1 VEEIVVFVRA
11 HYAQP
16 LDVEE
21 VIGRFGLADVRERQ
35 AGGLSGGQRRRLS
48 VALAFVGG
56 PTVVFLDE
64 PTSGLDVES
73 RRAVWGVIAEFAAVG
88 GTVLLTTHNL
98 DEADALASRVMVM
111 SEGRVIADASPEE
124 IKAHVGLRRIRL
136 PPQALPALEG
146 VIRSADEEG
155 RLVLYV
161 DDAGAVVR
169 DLVHAG
175 ADLRRLEVLPVSLEE
190 AFVALTG
197 AGR

>member
-1 VEEIVVFVRA
+1 
-11 HYAQP
+11 
-16 LDVEE
+16 
-21 VIGRFGLADVRERQ
+21 
-35 AGGLSGGQRRRLS
+35 
-48 VALAFVGG
+48 
-56 PTVVFLDE
+56 
-64 PTSGLDVES
+64 
-73 RRAVWGVIAEFAAVG
+73 VIAEFAAAG

-98 DEADALASRVMVM
+98 DEADALASRVVVM

-146 VIRSADEEG
+146 VIRSTDEKG

-175 ADLRRLEVLPVSLEE
+175 ADLGRLEVLPVSLEE